1 MATLNPGLVLAQQA
15 LSAFD
20 RQADLQH
27 LRRAMQA
34 LSNVDLLAP
43 AGPDER
49 LALRAQ
55 VLNGWLALVL
65 RLDRLQAELESPG
78 AGDSRSAAERNR
90 LSWQCDALDQDL
102 NQQVTLFVGQYYTP
116 APVDRDELSAAMDA
130 CALPASRRL
139 QWLLP

>member
-1 MATLNPGLVLAQQA
+1 MNNALVQAQQA

-20 RQADLQH
+20 RQADLLH

-34 LSNVDLLAP
+34 LSAVDLLTP

-55 VLNGWLALVL
+55 ALNGWLALVS
-65 RLDRLQAELESPG
+65 RLDGLQAELDNPP
-78 AGDSRSAAERNR
+78 AGDRRSVAERNR
-90 LSWQCDALDQDL
+90 LGWQCDALDQDL
-102 NQQVTLFVGQYYTP
+102 SQQVTQFLGQYFTP

-139 QWLLP
+139 QWLPP

>member
-1 MATLNPGLVLAQQA
+1 MNAALIQAQQA

-34 LSNVDLLAP
+34 LASVDLLAP
-43 AGPDER
+43 AGPAER

-55 VLNGWLALVL
+55 ALNGWLALVL
-65 RLDRLQAELESPG
+65 RLDRLQAELESPP
-78 AGDSRSAAERNR
+78 AGDARSAAERNR
-90 LSWQCDALDQDL
+90 LGWQCDSLDQEL
-102 NQQVTLFVGQYYTP
+102 TQQVTLFVGQYYTP
-116 APVDRDELSAAMDA
+116 APVDRAELSAAMDA
-130 CALPASRRL
+130 CALPAARRL

>member
-1 MATLNPGLVLAQQA
+1 MNHALIQAQQA

-27 LRRAMQA
+27 LRQAMQSLA
-34 LSNVDLLAP
+34 AVDLLAP

-55 VLNGWLALVL
+55 ALNGWLALVL
-65 RLDRLQAELESPG
+65 RLDRLQAGLDSPPE
-78 AGDSRSAAERNR
+78 GDTRSPAERNR
-90 LSWQCDALDQDL
+90 LGWQCDALDQQL
-102 NQQVTLFVGQYYTP
+102 NQHVSLFVAQYYTP
-116 APVDRDELSAAMDA
+116 APVDRAELSAAMDA

>member
-1 MATLNPGLVLAQQA
+1 MNNDLVQAQQA

-34 LSNVDLLAP
+34 LSAVDLLEP

-55 VLNGWLALVL
+55 ALNGWLALVL
-65 RLDRLQAELESPG
+65 RLDRLQADLDQPP
-78 AGDSRSAAERNR
+78 AGDTRSEAERNR
-90 LSWQCDALDQDL
+90 LRWQCDALDQDL

-116 APVDRDELSAAMDA
+116 APVDRHELDAAMDA